1 MIAVVVVEKKKFSS
15 VVLNSYLN
23 CTAVLDLL
31 CSVWASPNMLCGASG
46 FVLCTVYLSLL
57 VLNELIG
64 LGDTS
69 FRNSFSLNTMKLPK
83 CLCLHVCEVYLHIK

>member
-1 MIAVVVVEKKKFSS
+1 MVAVVVVDKKKFSS

-23 CTAVLDLL
+23 CTAVLELL

-46 FVLCTVYLSLL
+46 LVLCTVYLSLL
-57 VLNELIG
+57 FLNELIG

-69 FRNSFSLNTMKLPK
+69 CRNSLSLNTMKLPK
-83 CLCLHVCEVYLHIK
+83 CLCLRVCV